1 MALKSDAAGFG
12 AVVLDVA
19 AAELLELSTFAV
31 AFRSIC
37 CKRSFGLAGCAAEL
51 LELSTFAGAFRSI
64 CLKSC
69 CTREEEETPPLAE
82 MLVMVVSPS
91 ENRLG
96 PPLLGKGGP
105 PLFQGGTG
113 VDARTKPE
121 IAGQKM

>member
-37 CKRSFGLAGCAAEL
+37 C
-51 LELSTFAGAFRSI
+51 
-64 CLKSC
+64 KSC

-113 VDARTKPE
+113 VDARTKPA
-121 IAGQKM
+121 IAGKMFSGFHLKKDRKSVV